1 MVEAHILREK
11 ALLLLNQ
18 KTFKNMENTINFGI
32 DLGTTNSAIAKFI
45 KGEVTVFNNPLDY
58 GRSTLPSV
66 VYYKKDRIVVGNKA
80 KEYLARDPKNVIG
93 LFKRKMGTTESFQIK
108 SINES
113 KTPVDLS
120 AQILKQLK
128 TFVNTED
135 SLDSVVITIPASFDS
150 IQSNAT
156 KEAGKQAGFKQVVLL
171 QEPIAASLAYANMKK
186 SKEMQDGNW
195 IVYDFGGGTFDV
207 ALVRIKDGEMKV
219 VDHEGDNFMGGSDFD
234 RLIVE
239 KLIIPKISEEYN
251 FEDLE
256 NQMKSASGKY
266 NDKYFV
272 LLHEAEEAKINLSAV
287 SSAEV
292 IIDRMEDDD
301 GNEVDMEIT
310 ITRSEFNNLIK
321 ASVDRTIEM
330 INTILTRNSLKF
342 NDIQFNL
349 MVGGSTFV
357 PFVRQHVEEVLQIPS
372 NCEIDPTTAV
382 AVGAAFYAATKQK
395 DISNEKSEKKNSS
408 ISIRASYKQ
417 ASKETEE
424 LFAARV
430 QGNIDGLFYKI
441 TRQDGGFD
449 SGLKPLSERINEDLP
464 LVEKTYNFFTL
475 TVYDI
480 ENNVVETDIEP
491 IGINSGFGISGQ
503 PLPEDICIE
512 VDDYDNPGHTRLALI
527 FERNTV
533 LPTRRTL
540 TFPINKP
547 ILKGNET
554 DRLWINVYEGPQT
567 SLPEAN
573 KLIGVIEISG
583 KHVSRDIAKG
593 SDLEITIMISESRDV
608 TVSGYLNMSDQEFK
622 NVFDPKERD
631 TNVSLLKDQVL
642 DLSSK
647 LDKEIELATEKED
660 YETAGA
666 LSKVKKEMMSVVEEA
681 ERLSDDDV
689 TVKKYQLE
697 DKKRKIAQEID
708 SATKNKR
715 LEQAVDNYYKVKAE
729 CEEVI
734 EASGNDHERKTFN
747 DIVNQEA
754 SFMATKSP
762 LKIQEKSDE
771 LKSIVSQIR
780 WRTPDFLKSIFAY
793 LTNNQA
799 RMNNQSQAKSLI
811 DAGKFAVES
820 QNWDRLREIN
830 FGLFDLMPSGSKD
843 DIVTKIGFGL

>member
-1 MVEAHILREK
+1 
-11 ALLLLNQ
+11 
-18 KTFKNMENTINFGI
+18 MENTINFGI
-32 DLGTTNSAIAKFI
+32 DLGTTNSAIAKFV
-45 KGEVTVFNNPLDY
+45 KGDVVVFNNPLDY

-66 VYYKKDRIVVGNKA
+66 VYYKKDRIVIGNKA
-80 KEYLARDPKNVIG
+80 KEYLERDPKNVVG
-93 LFKRKMGTTESFQIK
+93 LFKRKMGTSESFQIK

-113 KTPVDLS
+113 KTPVELS
-120 AQILKQLK
+120 AQVLKELK
-128 TFVNTED
+128 TFVNTGD

-195 IVYDFGGGTFDV
+195 LVYDLGGGTFDV

-219 VDHEGDNFMGGSDFD
+219 VDHEGDNFLGGSDFD

-239 KLIIPKISEEYN
+239 KLIIPKISEEYT
-251 FEDLE
+251 FDDLE

-266 NDKYFV
+266 NAKYYS
-272 LLHEAEEAKINLSAV
+272 LLNQAEDAKIRLSAV
-287 SSAEV
+287 SSAE
-292 IIDRMEDDD
+292 IIVERMEDEE

-310 ITRSEFNNLIK
+310 ITKSEFNNLIK
-321 ASVDRTIEM
+321 DTIDGTIEL
-330 INTILTRNSLKF
+330 IKTILTRNSLKS

-349 MVGGSTFV
+349 MVGGSTFT

-382 AVGAAFYAATKQK
+382 AVGAAYYAATKQK
-395 DISNEKSEKKNSS
+395 EISKEKAEKKQSS
-408 ISIRASYKQ
+408 LSIKASYSK
-417 ASKETEE
+417 ASKEADE

-430 QGNIDGLFYKI
+430 QGNTDGLFYKI

-464 LVEKTYNFFTL
+464 LVENTYNFFTL
-475 TVYDI
+475 TVYDS

-503 PLPEDICIE
+503 PLPEDICLE
-512 VDDYDNPGHTRLALI
+512 VDDYDNPGHTRLVLI

-533 LPTRRTL
+533 LPTKRTL

-547 ILKGNET
+547 ILKGNES

-583 KHVSRDIAKG
+583 KQVSRDIAKG

-622 NVFDPKERD
+622 NVFNPKERD
-631 TNVSLLKDQVL
+631 TNISLLKGQVL

-647 LDKEIELATEKED
+647 LDEEIELAAEKED
-660 YETAGA
+660 YETARA
-666 LSKVKKEMMSVVEEA
+666 LSKVKREMESVAEEA
-681 ERLSDDDV
+681 EKLSDDDV
-689 TVKKYQLE
+689 TDKRYQLE

-715 LEQAVDNYYKVKAE
+715 LQKATEYYHKIKAE
-729 CEEVI
+729 CEELI
-734 EASGNDHERKTFN
+734 DATGNDHERKTFN

-762 LKIQEKSDE
+762 LRIQEKSDE
-771 LKSIVSQIR
+771 LQAIIGQIR
-780 WRTPDFLKSIFAY
+780 WRTPEFLKGIFAY
-793 LTNNQA
+793 LIENQA
-799 RMNNQSQAKSLI
+799 KMNDQSQAKSLI

-830 FGLFDLMPSGSKD
+830 FGLLDLLPRGAKEQ
-843 DIVTKIGFGL
+843 ITTKIGFGL